1 MKIAAFQMQAGG
13 STEDRLAQIEQALHD
28 SDADLL
34 VAPELAITGYG
45 RGAVLRDLAQPKDG
59 PWVQRLTQAVRDSG
73 VSLVAGFPE
82 AEGDARYISAM
93 IIDRDDP
100 DSPLI
105 YRKNCLYGLY
115 EKGIFQTP
123 ERSLVMTTMAGLTL
137 GFLICYDIE
146 FPENVRRL
154 AHAGAQVI
162 IVPTAMAEGPAGA
175 FITQQVV
182 PVRAFENQVFVVYAN
197 HAGSDES
204 YAYQGMSS
212 IVAPDGQ
219 QLGFAT
225 EGGQVISASIDPD
238 AYSQSRDENPYLS
251 DTVALN
257 LAHP

>member
-1 MKIAAFQMQAGG
+1 
-13 STEDRLAQIEQALHD
+13 
-28 SDADLL
+28 
-34 VAPELAITGYG
+34 
-45 RGAVLRDLAQPKDG
+45 
-59 PWVQRLTQAVRDSG
+59 
-73 VSLVAGFPE
+73 
-82 AEGDARYISAM
+82 
-93 IIDRDDP
+93 
-100 DSPLI
+100 
-105 YRKNCLYGLY
+105 
-115 EKGIFQTP
+115 
-123 ERSLVMTTMAGLTL
+123 MAGLTL

-154 AHAGAQVI
+154 AQAGAQVI

-225 EGGQVISASIDPD
+225 EGGQVISASIDPS
-238 AYSQSRDENPYLS
+238 AYAQSREENPYLS
-251 DTVALN
+251 DVVALS
-257 LAHP
+257 LANS